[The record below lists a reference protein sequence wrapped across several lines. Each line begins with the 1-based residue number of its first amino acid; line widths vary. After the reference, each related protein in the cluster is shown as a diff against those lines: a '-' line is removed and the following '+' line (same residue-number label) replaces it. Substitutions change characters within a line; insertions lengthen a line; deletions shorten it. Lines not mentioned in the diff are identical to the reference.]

1 MAIQCSHRPNSISK
15 RYPVPL
21 LAGIFLTNRLVTP
34 RVFRPV
40 NPADNALPAPQQT
53 CTPISYYL
61 TFFYVDY
68 LVRKGVFQELG
79 LDDLPPLPDNYRAK
93 LWRQKYIDSKYIRTL
108 WKLLSLTKAQILWM
122 VFWALFETVF
132 AFGTTISMQRL
143 LAYLENPASS
153 EVTPYVWVIGL
164 LIVPIMNSAF
174 IQQYFVNSIQLTA
187 NAKAAL
193 VQALYE
199 KTLRVRIVG
208 APEGGEEVE
217 RNRVGRINNLMSSDM
232 YSPP

>member
-1 MAIQCSHRPNSISK
+1 MT
-15 RYPVPL
+15 Y
-21 LAGIFLTNRLVTP
+21 NR
-34 RVFRPV
+34 
-40 NPADNALPAPQQT
+40 
-53 CTPISYYL
+53 
-61 TFFYVDY
+61 
-68 LVRKGVFQELG
+68 
-79 LDDLPPLPDNYRAK
+79 
-93 LWRQKYIDSKYIRTL
+93 
-108 WKLLSLTKAQILWM
+108 M
-122 VFWALFETVF
+122 VFWAVFETVF
-132 AFGTTISMQRL
+132 TFGPTFAMNRL

-153 EVTPYVWVIGL
+153 TVTPYVWVIAL
-164 LIVPIMNSAF
+164 LVVPIMNSMF

-232 YSPP
+232 YLTLPIKLTIVMQLLGIEISSSS

>member
-1 MAIQCSHRPNSISK
+1 MVTDRLSK
-15 RYPVPL
+15 
-21 LAGIFLTNRLVTP
+21 TNLRM
-34 RVFRPV
+34 
-40 NPADNALPAPQQT
+40 
-53 CTPISYYL
+53 I
-61 TFFYVDY
+61 
-68 LVRKGVFQELG
+68 
-79 LDDLPPLPDNYRAK
+79 
-93 LWRQKYIDSKYIRTL
+93 
-108 WKLLSLTKAQILWM
+108 
-122 VFWALFETVF
+122 FWALFETIF
-132 AFGTTISMQRL
+132 TFGTTISMQRL
-143 LAYLENPASS
+143 LAYLEDPAKSD
-153 EVTPYVWVIGL
+153 VTPYVWVIGL

-232 YSPP
+232 YYLARPF

>member
-1 MAIQCSHRPNSISK
+1 M
-15 RYPVPL
+15 
-21 LAGIFLTNRLVTP
+21 T
-34 RVFRPV
+34 
-40 NPADNALPAPQQT
+40 
-53 CTPISYYL
+53 
-61 TFFYVDY
+61 
-68 LVRKGVFQELG
+68 
-79 LDDLPPLPDNYRAK
+79 
-93 LWRQKYIDSKYIRTL
+93 
-108 WKLLSLTKAQILWM
+108 
-122 VFWALFETVF
+122 FWALFETVF
-132 AFGTTISMQRL
+132 TFGTTIAMQKL
-143 LAYLENPASS
+143 LAYLENPASA

-164 LIVPIMNSAF
+164 LVIPIMNSAF

-232 YSPP
+232 YFLAIMNGLNC